1 MFTGLLAVLIVG
13 TLAWISTERDS
24 PDIGIVK
31 GLTRLSNLLIAIRR
45 IGALKAPVRG
55 VILPG
60 WTSKTVEIVAKGG
73 QRDTAPSGYQN
84 TISHDESAI
93 KLIRKPLSE

>member
-1 MFTGLLAVLIVG
+1 MSKML
-13 TLAWISTERDS
+13 LAWISTERDS